1 MVGELFSGDPRY
13 EPILAAVQR
22 GELWEAMREAETL
35 RGQMEENG
43 EQVPDELQNWIN
55 QIGLEGQDTMEDAW

>member
-13 EPILAAVQR
+13 EPILAAIQR
-22 GELWEAMREAETL
+22 GENWDALRMAEEL
-35 RGQMEENG
+35 RQQMEEGG
-43 EQVPDELQNWIN
+43 EHVPDELQIWIN